1 MMMITEVSRSEHSEL
16 CTTAVAG
23 TPGWESRA
31 ACSDATGEVTKLFF
45 SDELPDIA
53 LAKRL
58 CAGCPVLLD
67 CLEAAVAR
75 NEQFGVWG
83 GQLFVGGK
91 VVHFKR
97 ARGRPP
103 KNPRTEEHLPKVPI
117 PEHLRERLS
126 A

>member
-83 GQLFVGGK
+83 TCPRCRSPSTSGSGSAPEPFRAASPQVGATSN
-91 VVHFKR
+91 R
-97 ARGRPP
+97 APP
-103 KNPRTEEHLPKVPI
+103 PV
-117 PEHLRERLS
+117 
-126 A
+126 

>member
-53 LAKRL
+53 LRQDRKSTP
-58 CAGCPVLLD
+58 G
-67 CLEAAVAR
+67 EI
-75 NEQFGVWG
+75 G
-83 GQLFVGGK
+83 
-91 VVHFKR
+91 R
-97 ARGRPP
+97 A
-103 KNPRTEEHLPKVPI
+103 HV
-117 PEHLRERLS
+117 
-126 A
+126 

>member
-31 ACSDATGEVTKLFF
+31 ACSDATG
-45 SDELPDIA
+45 
-53 LAKRL
+53 
-58 CAGCPVLLD
+58 
-67 CLEAAVAR
+67 
-75 NEQFGVWG
+75 GVWG

-103 KNPRTEEHLPKVPI
+103 KNPRPEEHLPKVPI